1 MFKRI
6 FVLFGVATLL
16 SLLAATVHSQ
26 EAIYP
31 DIIGAYLY
39 QSGKIVI
46 INGNTKTDSWRYLD
60 LETGISHKM
69 YRDDAR
75 NFHSGSNW
83 SSETPVEKHYRFEVD
98 EGNRAT
104 ALIADFKGETTKVA
118 RRIEF
123 PEITTTFESGDLNLY
138 GKLVLPLSKG
148 PHPVVTIAHGS
159 EPTPAVEGYYFPY
172 LYAANGIATFIYD
185 KRGTGRSEGQYTS
198 FPLFPVL
205 AGDLIAGINWLKSR
219 PEIDASRIGVAGFSQ
234 GGWIAPLAASKSDD
248 IRFVLVGY
256 GMAMSV
262 ADEDRLEA
270 PLKLRV
276 IGFEGE
282 AIEQFKDF
290 NRTLHEAAR
299 VNFENGWNEIEAK
312 VAQYRKT
319 KWFAAVKKTPTTW
332 AGFILN
338 MGLENAKKALPEML
352 KSFDPF
358 YDPVPTLEK
367 LNIPMLWILGGKDIE
382 APPEV
387 TIAVLERLRTELGK
401 PLETVIFPHAD
412 HGIVEFEEKDRKRIK
427 TNYADGYFSTMTDWL
442 RRQAGVH

>member
-39 QSGKIVI
+39 QSGKIVV
-46 INGNTKTDSWRYLD
+46 INGTTKTDSWRYLD

-75 NFHSGSNW
+75 NFHSGSDW

-148 PHPVVTIAHGS
+148 PHPVVTIA
-159 EPTPAVEGYYFPY
+159 
-172 LYAANGIATFIYD
+172 
-185 KRGTGRSEGQYTS
+185 
-198 FPLFPVL
+198 
-205 AGDLIAGINWLKSR
+205 
-219 PEIDASRIGVAGFSQ
+219 
-234 GGWIAPLAASKSDD
+234 
-248 IRFVLVGY
+248 
-256 GMAMSV
+256 
-262 ADEDRLEA
+262 
-270 PLKLRV
+270 
-276 IGFEGE
+276 
-282 AIEQFKDF
+282 
-290 NRTLHEAAR
+290 
-299 VNFENGWNEIEAK
+299 
-312 VAQYRKT
+312 
-319 KWFAAVKKTPTTW
+319 
-332 AGFILN
+332 
-338 MGLENAKKALPEML
+338 
-352 KSFDPF
+352 
-358 YDPVPTLEK
+358 
-367 LNIPMLWILGGKDIE
+367 
-382 APPEV
+382 
-387 TIAVLERLRTELGK
+387 VLERLRTELGK

-442 RRQAGVH
+442 RRQAGVY